1 MTAVNIAI
9 QKRAVHIMTD
19 GLSYNKD
26 GTVVEVSPKCWA
38 LPSINAAVACMGPV
52 LTNIVTAAE
61 FTKRFSSFDEMIAGL
76 EEAMPKI
83 YAANFSLLSGS
94 GIPDTRIYVGG
105 WSESRNRPEAYSMF
119 CIPQESTEY
128 WAQTHEKQSEQYGEN
143 STVAEA
149 PFKLVPL
156 DDVIMNPPWAAHL
169 NPIECGFRA
178 AKSSLADTLDPEVD
192 MVVMLQMQRLREE
205 PLRPGLPATSKV
217 GGHAL
222 LTSIDVGGVRQRVVY
237 RWTNDRVGEVIA
249 PEKNVDWKALR
260 RELKGKRKW
269 WHAA

>member
-19 GLSYNKD
+19 GLSYNKE
-26 GTVVEVSPKCWA
+26 GLVVEVSPKCWA
-38 LPSINAAVACMGPV
+38 LPSLNAAVACMGPS
-52 LTNIVTAAE
+52 LANIITAAE

-83 YAANFSLLSGS
+83 YIANLSLLTENGG
-94 GIPDTRIYVGG
+94 GIPDTRIYIGG
-105 WSESRNRPEAYSMF
+105 WSEGRNRPEAYSIL
-119 CIPQESTEY
+119 CIPPDSLQY
-128 WAQTHEKQSEQYGEN
+128 WYKTHEKQKAEFGEK
-143 STVAEA
+143 SVVADE

-156 DDVIMNPPWAAHL
+156 DDVIMNPPFAAGL
-169 NPIECGFRA
+169 TGEQCGFKA
-178 AKSSLADTLDPEVD
+178 SKATMADTLDPEVD

-222 LTSIDVGGVRQRVVY
+222 LTSIDAGGIRQRVVH
-237 RWTNDRVGEVIA
+237 RWPADKIGEVIA
-249 PEKNVDWKALR
+249 PEHNTDWKAFR
-260 RELKGKRKW
+260 RELKGRRRW
-269 WHAA
+269 WK